1 MHIWKHFSTIT
12 RHRHKVIV
20 HCFMA
25 GIFWQGLDTI
35 CQNTVRRNLFRG
47 QKIISVI
54 KVQMKKRGNGTA
66 FRVRGFII
74 RDAINT
80 ILNTGLITIRS

>member
-25 GIFWQGLDTI
+25 GIFWQGLRHDLSKYSPAEFIPGARNYLGDKSPNEKERYMVFPKHGCTI
-35 CQNTVRRNLFRG
+35 
-47 QKIISVI
+47 K
-54 KVQMKKRGNGTA
+54 A
-66 FRVRGFII
+66 
-74 RDAINT
+74 AINT

>member
-25 GIFWQGLDTI
+25 GIFWQGLRHEF
-35 CQNTVRRNLFRG
+35 V
-47 QKIISVI
+47 KIQSGGIYSGG
-54 KVQMKKRGNGTA
+54 KKLSR
-66 FRVRGFII
+66 
-74 RDAINT
+74 
-80 ILNTGLITIRS
+80 

>member
-12 RHRHKVIV
+12 RHRHK
-20 HCFMA
+20 
-25 GIFWQGLDTI
+25 
-35 CQNTVRRNLFRG
+35 
-47 QKIISVI
+47 KIISVI

>member
-25 GIFWQGLDTI
+25 GIFWQGLRHDLSK
-35 CQNTVRRNLFRG
+35 CQLESSNRFT
-47 QKIISVI
+47 S
-54 KVQMKKRGNGTA
+54 
-66 FRVRGFII
+66 FII
-74 RDAINT
+74 AADVTRIFT
-80 ILNTGLITIRS
+80 